1 MEIIRKDGTRDKIDS
16 KFLENIETQAG
27 VSVQLCYQCQKCFA
41 GCPVAK
47 FMDVPPPR
55 VTRMIQ
61 YGLKDRVLESSTI
74 WLCASCE
81 TCVTRCPN
89 GIDLP
94 KLMDA
99 LKQFAIKEKK
109 SLGQKKI
116 SIFHSVFLSNIKNS
130 GKLNE
135 FNMIKSLKMRT
146 GEFFKDLMV
155 GIKLFKKGKLHI
167 TSSKIKGTDEIKKIF
182 EESGGNS

>member
-1 MEIIRKDGTRDKIDS
+1 MKIFREDGTREKMDLE
-16 KFLENIETQAG
+16 FLKDIETQTGIG
-27 VSVQLCYQCQKCFA
+27 VQSCYQCEKCFV

-47 FMDVPPPR
+47 FMDIPPNKIN
-55 VTRMIQ
+55 RMIQ
-61 YGLKDRVLESSTI
+61 YGLRDRILKSSTI

-99 LKQFAIKEKK
+99 LKQFAKKEKM

-135 FNMIKSLKMRT
+135 FNMIKSLKIRT
-146 GEFFKDLMV
+146 GELFKDLMV
-155 GIKLFKKGKLHI
+155 GIKLFRKGKLSI
-167 TSSKIKGTDEIKKIF
+167 SSPKIKGTDEIKKIF